1 MGVRCTH
8 SACRLCNGVALE
20 SLGDRCALAAGVP
33 SEVVERARSVKASL
47 IRNAVPLAI
56 ETSDVVHTR
65 NTAEAAFNVF
75 LQLDGDGD
83 ADEAS
88 NLRLVHAL
96 LRCLDP

>member
-1 MGVRCTH
+1 M
-8 SACRLCNGVALE
+8 ALE

-47 IRNAVPLAI
+47 TRNAVPLAI

-75 LQLDGDGD
+75 LQLDGD

>member
-1 MGVRCTH
+1 M
-8 SACRLCNGVALE
+8 ALE

-47 IRNAVPLAI
+47 TRNAVPLAI

-65 NTAEAAFNVF
+65 TTAEAAFNVF
-75 LQLDGDGD
+75 LQLDVD